1 MGECIE
7 FVSVKL
13 FLTNQT
19 IYFFCNKHGFI
30 ETFRE
35 MKHSLYKLD

>member
-30 ETFRE
+30 ETFRRRAE
-35 MKHSLYKLD
+35 AVAYG